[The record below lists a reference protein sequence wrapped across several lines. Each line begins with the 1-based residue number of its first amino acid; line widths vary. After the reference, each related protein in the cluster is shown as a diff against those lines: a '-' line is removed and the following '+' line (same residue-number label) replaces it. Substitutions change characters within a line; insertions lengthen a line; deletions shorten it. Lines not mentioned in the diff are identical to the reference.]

1 MNHNNP
7 NNNDIDD
14 IDENDDIYE
23 SDDSNVSSNMEGS
36 NTDPD
41 ALRTRSLHHNEN
53 LNFIQSIINELK
65 AVLLLT
71 EKAESGNLTEGES
84 TLPGDFIGGGDD

>member
-7 NNNDIDD
+7 NDIV
-14 IDENDDIYE
+14 ENDDIYE
-23 SDDSNVSSNMEGS
+23 SDDSNVSSDMEGS

-41 ALRTRSLHHNEN
+41 ALRIRSLHHNEN

-71 EKAESGNLTEGES
+71 EKSR
-84 TLPGDFIGGGDD
+84 IW